1 MSRFDFV
8 CHSLAILL
16 VGWLIL
22 LNAATMNWPVVAIG
36 FGVIALLM
44 AVNMPRRA

>member
-1 MSRFDFV
+1 MSRFDFIS
-8 CHSLAILL
+8 HSLAILL

-36 FGVIALLM
+36 FGVVALLM

>member
-16 VGWLIL
+16 LGWVIL
-22 LNAATMNWPVVAIG
+22 LNAATMNWPVVFVG
-36 FGVIALLM
+36 FGVVALLM
-44 AVNMPRRA
+44 ALNMPRRA